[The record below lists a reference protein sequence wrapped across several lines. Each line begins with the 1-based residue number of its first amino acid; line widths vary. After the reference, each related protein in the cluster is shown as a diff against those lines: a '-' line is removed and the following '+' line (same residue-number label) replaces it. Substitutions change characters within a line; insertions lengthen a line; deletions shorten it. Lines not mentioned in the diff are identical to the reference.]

1 MDKQIFSLKNNI
13 EVLYKR
19 NKNTPRVALCFN
31 LSLND
36 PVPNPGDYSLMTRL
50 FMQGTKNRTAEQLA
64 EELDR
69 YAIEFTSELKLD
81 YLKLKFVCLNED
93 FDKALEIF
101 EDIIKNSTFKDFEK
115 ERIKL
120 AGEIQAQLDSP
131 RAKVV
136 DNFYKN
142 LYPNH
147 HYGYTNTVILE
158 NLPNV
163 TREDVLK
170 GYNTFMHNSK
180 KVIAFVGDLDF
191 EEVQEKLNSRFGDI
205 PSSINDLPDIKIPVL
220 NEAKTVEI
228 IKPDAN
234 QAHIIQGWLV
244 ETASQNDY
252 PVLALMNIIL
262 GASGLSSRLFLELR
276 DKKGLAYVVRSSYDV
291 ARLCANFSIYIAT
304 EPKNIEVS
312 LKGFQEEINK
322 IKNILV
328 SEEELE
334 NAKNNLIGK
343 WAFSQEDNNQQAA
356 TYAHYAIT
364 GLGFDFNERAKEKIK
379 AVTPEQIQECANK
392 YFNDK
397 YVVSIIKP

>member
-131 RAKVV
+131 RARVV
-136 DNFYKN
+136 DNFYRN
-142 LYPNH
+142 LYTNH
-147 HYGYTNTVILE
+147 HYGYTNTVISE

-228 IKPDAN
+228 IKPDVN

-244 ETASQNDY
+244 DTASQNDY

-312 LKGFQEEINK
+312 LKGFQEEIDK

-392 YFNDK
+392 YFNDR

>member
-101 EDIIKNSTFKDFEK
+101 EDIIKNSTFEDFEK
-115 ERIKL
+115 EKIKL
-120 AGEIQAQLDSP
+120 SGEIQAQLDSP
-131 RAKVV
+131 RARVV
-136 DNFYKN
+136 DNFYRN
-142 LYPNH
+142 LYTNH
-147 HYGYTNTVILE
+147 HYGYTNTVISE

-312 LKGFQEEINK
+312 LKGFQEEIDK
-322 IKNILV
+322 IKNNLV

>member
-1 MDKQIFSLKNNI
+1 MEKRVFNLKNNI

-50 FMQGTKNRTAEQLA
+50 FLQGTKNRTAEQLS
-64 EELDR
+64 EELDK

-101 EDIIKNSTFKDFEK
+101 EDIVKNSTFEDFEK

-136 DNFYKN
+136 DNFYRN

-163 TREDVLK
+163 TREDVLR

-180 KVIAFVGDLDF
+180 KVMAFVGDLDF
-191 EEVQEKLNSRFGDI
+191 EEVRSKLNQRFGDI
-205 PSSINDLPDIKIPVL
+205 APSVNEFPDIKIPVL
-220 NEAKTVEI
+220 NETKTVEI

-244 ETASQNDY
+244 DTASQKDY

-304 EPKNIEVS
+304 EPNNIMVS
-312 LKGFQEEINK
+312 LKGFQEEIDK
-322 IKNILV
+322 IKNNLV

-364 GLGFDFNERAKEKIK
+364 GLGFDFNEIAKEKIK
-379 AVTPEQIQECANK
+379 AVTPEQIKECANK
-392 YFNDK
+392 YFNDR

>member
-101 EDIIKNSTFKDFEK
+101 EDIIKNSTFEDFEK
-115 ERIKL
+115 EKIKL
-120 AGEIQAQLDSP
+120 SGEIQAQLDSP
-131 RAKVV
+131 RARVV
-136 DNFYKN
+136 DNFYRN
-142 LYPNH
+142 LYTNH
-147 HYGYTNTVILE
+147 HYGYTNTVISE

-163 TREDVLK
+163 TRKDVLK

-228 IKPDAN
+228 IKPDVN

-244 ETASQNDY
+244 DTASQNDY

-312 LKGFQEEINK
+312 LKGFQEEIDK

>member
-101 EDIIKNSTFKDFEK
+101 EDIIKNSTFEDFEK
-115 ERIKL
+115 EKIKL
-120 AGEIQAQLDSP
+120 SGEIQAQLDSP
-131 RAKVV
+131 RARVV
-136 DNFYKN
+136 DNFYRN
-142 LYPNH
+142 LYTNH
-147 HYGYTNTVILE
+147 HYGYTNTVISE

-312 LKGFQEEINK
+312 LKGFQEEIDK

-392 YFNDK
+392 YFNDR